1 MRRSRLGFAAL
12 AVALPVL
19 LGACQP
25 GQAGA
30 AAFVGTSRLG
40 ETVVQDST
48 KATLAAMSPT
58 AAANAQDGTIM
69 DSTVQRWIRHEL
81 VSRAADA
88 KGVSVSSGDVT
99 ALINQSLGTNGRAGL
114 EQQAAEQANVPPD
127 ELEQY
132 AHDVLLERKL
142 AAALAPQGSA
152 EQQQTALL
160 AEYQRLVDSVG
171 VTVSPRYGTF
181 DVKTL
186 QLVPAPNDLSVPA
199 ASAEPSAV
207 PSSS

>member
-1 MRRSRLGFAAL
+1 
-12 AVALPVL
+12 
-19 LGACQP
+19 
-25 GQAGA
+25 
-30 AAFVGTSRLG
+30 
-40 ETVVQDST
+40 
-48 KATLAAMSPT
+48 
-58 AAANAQDGTIM
+58 M

-81 VSRAADA
+81 VTRAARD

-152 EQQQTALL
+152 DQQQAALL
-160 AEYQRLVDSVG
+160 AEYQKLADSVG

-186 QLVPAPNDLSVPA
+186 QVVPDPNDLSVPA
-199 ASAEPSAV
+199 VPAEPSAA